1 MRRAAARAA
10 RRWFCSCAARSERC
24 AARDKRRVLSST
36 QRLDPLPD
44 DPVIGNGTFTEYAV
58 ALKEL
63 LQESYFH
70 IDNFIGS
77 WQPRSSLATLDHG
90 NYVLL
95 MCHAVNNPGPYRD
108 AIGWLARAPTRT
120 AHGTQSGQPPDLVVQ
135 RRGGLRLTRL
145 PPPPSASSIGGEPA
159 MFTEY
164 Y

>member
-63 LQESYFH
+63 LQESYFD
-70 IDNFIGS
+70 IDNFICS
-77 WQPRSSLATLDHG
+77 W
-90 NYVLL
+90 
-95 MCHAVNNPGPYRD
+95 
-108 AIGWLARAPTRT
+108 
-120 AHGTQSGQPPDLVVQ
+120 
-135 RRGGLRLTRL
+135 
-145 PPPPSASSIGGEPA
+145 
-159 MFTEY
+159 
-164 Y
+164 